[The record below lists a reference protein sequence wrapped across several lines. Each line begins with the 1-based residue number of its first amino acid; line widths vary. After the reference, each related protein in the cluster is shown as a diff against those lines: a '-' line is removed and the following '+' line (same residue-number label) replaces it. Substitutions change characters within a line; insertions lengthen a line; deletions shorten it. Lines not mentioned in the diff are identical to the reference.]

1 MSKVK
6 GSIFDP
12 ILKTSITTK
21 FAIMMGGFMLILIAM
36 IGATFWTSTLQE
48 GDTRIINVAGRQRM
62 LSQKMTKEAMALL
75 RGGAKKEDIL
85 STAKQFENSLN
96 DLISGNAEESIPPTK
111 EADIKAQ
118 LNKVKTM
125 WAGFYKN
132 LTQLLAI
139 ADQRAAAY
147 SAISQTNL
155 ALLKDMN
162 DAVFMMEQE
171 GLDARTINLA
181 GRQRMLSQKMAK
193 EALLLES
200 GEAKTEGLKAT
211 VTLFDEALNGLIGG
225 SKALGLGP
233 MKSSAVLAQLR
244 KVEERW
250 SLFRENA
257 ENLIAVAEPSAKYV
271 NYILNN
277 NEPLLKE
284 MNLAVLQFEKAA
296 TEKATYLKVIQ
307 LILLAVTI
315 FFFGIG
321 WFFVTNPIVRSF
333 NSITEDLSH
342 KSEDIEGVTRE
353 IHDGVETQTGIVQSA
368 TKDLEY
374 MILNIIQ
381 GSITMSVEKQT
392 EIARAF
398 GEFLKHFVERTSAE
412 IAMGMM
418 SVAQQSS
425 EARQGVERFV
435 SELASVEGNIKNQEA
450 AIKEMVDA
458 LKSIVSANEEI
469 KLKAHSSTAAA
480 DKATSRAFSGQERI
494 GMISEQLQEIGSASE
509 GIRDVTNSLATITE
523 SIKILALNMSLK
535 VEDIKDDTGK
545 SYGFEAMSAKV
556 QQLAEE
562 VEGLLARS
570 KEMIIPAI
578 EGIARVSGDA
588 RQANE
593 MIAEVTGA
601 IKAADDESRA
611 ITERI
616 EKQAAGIN
624 RVELEAEKLRV
635 LARKTTETVEAQAAL
650 AKDVDIMLKDASEL
664 IDSVNKQTSDSVEG
678 ARKVNEMMDQL
689 SQTVISIEGGTG
701 DLTEKSTE
709 ISDMFNSIM
718 DLANRNRGGAE
729 KLGVVNS
736 SVRDVSRR
744 LSDIVKG
751 A

>member
-1 MSKVK
+1 MSKAK

-12 ILKTSITTK
+12 LLKTSITMK
-21 FAIMMGGFMLILIAM
+21 FAIMMGGFMLILIAT

-48 GDTRIINVAGRQRM
+48 GDTRVINVAGRQRM
-62 LSQKMTKEAMALL
+62 LSQKVTKEAMAML
-75 RGGAKKEDIL
+75 RGDVKKSAVL
-85 STAKQFENSLN
+85 GTAKQFERSLA
-96 DLISGNAEESIPPTK
+96 DLISGNPDENIPPTK
-111 EADIKAQ
+111 EEHIKAQ
-118 LNKVKTM
+118 LNKVKNI
-125 WAGFYKN
+125 WVKFYKN
-132 LTQLLAI
+132 LTQLVDI

-147 SAISQTNL
+147 SAISDTNL

-200 GEAKTEGLKAT
+200 GEAEVEDFQAT
-211 VTLFDEALNGLIGG
+211 VSLFDKTLKGLIGG
-225 SKALGLGP
+225 SKSLGLRS
-233 MKSSAVLAQLR
+233 MKSPAVLSQLR
-244 KVEERW
+244 RVEERW
-250 SLFRENA
+250 DLFRGNA
-257 ENLIAVAEPSAKYV
+257 ENLIALVGPSAKYV
-271 NYILNN
+271 NYILKNN
-277 NEPLLKE
+277 VPLLKE
-284 MNLAVLQFEKAA
+284 MNKAVLQYEEAA
-296 TEKATYLKVIQ
+296 TTKVTQLKIVQ
-307 LILLAVTI
+307 LVLLAITI

-321 WFFVTNPIVRSF
+321 WFFITNPIVRSF
-333 NSITEDLSH
+333 TAITEDLSL
-342 KSEDIEGVTRE
+342 KSVDIEGVTKE
-353 IHDGVETQTGIVQSA
+353 IHDGVETQTGIVQTA

-418 SVAQQSS
+418 SVSQQSL
-425 EARQGVERFV
+425 EAREGVEKFV
-435 SELASVEGNIKNQEA
+435 RELATVEGNIKNQEA
-450 AIKEMVDA
+450 AIEEMVEA

-480 DKATSRAFSGQERI
+480 DKATSSAYLGQERI
-494 GMISEQLQEIGSASE
+494 GMITEQLQEIGNASE

-570 KEMIIPAI
+570 KNLIIPTI
-578 EGIARVSGDA
+578 EGIAKVSGDA
-588 RQANE
+588 NQANE
-593 MIAEVTGA
+593 MIAEVTSA

-611 ITERI
+611 IAEKI
-616 EKQAAGIN
+616 EKQAIGID
-624 RVELEAEKLRV
+624 RVELESENLRV
-635 LARKTTETVEAQAAL
+635 LAHKTTQAVEAQAAL
-650 AKDVDIMLKDASEL
+650 ANDVDIMLKDASEL

-678 ARKVNEMMDQL
+678 ARKVTEMMDQL
-689 SQTVISIEGGTG
+689 NETVISIEGGTG

-718 DLANRNRGGAE
+718 NLANKNKSGAE
-729 KLGVVNS
+729 KLGTVNA

-744 LSDIVKG
+744 LSEIVKG